1 MSETIYYIDRNGNS
15 IEYRYAP
22 TGRFG
27 IARFLK
33 CWKSA
38 WFGTP
43 SQAIVKACSFT
54 GG

>member
-1 MSETIYYIDRNGNS
+1 MDAIYYIDRKGNS
-15 IEYRYAP
+15 IEYIYSS

-27 IARFLK
+27 LARMLNS
-33 CWKSA
+33 WRTA
-38 WFGTP
+38 WFGTA

>member
-1 MSETIYYIDRNGNS
+1 MDTIYYIDRNGNS
-15 IEYRYAP
+15 IEYRYA

-27 IARFLK
+27 IARVLK
-33 CWKSA
+33 LRAA
-38 WFGTP
+38 WFGSA